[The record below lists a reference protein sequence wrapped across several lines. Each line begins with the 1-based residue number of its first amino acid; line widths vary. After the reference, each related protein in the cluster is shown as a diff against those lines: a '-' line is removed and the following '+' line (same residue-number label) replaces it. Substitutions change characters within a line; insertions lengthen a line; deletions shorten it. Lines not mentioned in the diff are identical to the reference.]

1 MLQSLLLAKVSLSA
15 ILESLESSVSAS
27 SPDGICLVAD
37 ALGGLQWERALKM
50 LDDMQQQD
58 ILPNVVSFSATLGSS
73 ATLGVTGWPLTMI
86 VASLP
91 SAIHTVDIALS
102 FREPTI
108 RSIREYERIDH
119 ITLAFPQVKPFT
131 ISHDTD

>member
-15 ILESLESSVSAS
+15 ILESCLVSAS

-37 ALGGLQWERALKM
+37 ALGGLQWERALNM

-73 ATLGVTGWPLTMI
+73 ALGVTGWPLTMI

-91 SAIHTVDIALS
+91 SSAIHTVDIALS

-119 ITLAFPQVKPFT
+119 ITLAFPQMKPFT